1 MEMLR
6 RNVTIINYESND
18 NPMLEKV
25 KNMRN
30 EVDPHEVLISTSPTA
45 QFDEPLDKKHWTED
59 STVNDDSYGDH
70 IQFQNSL
77 PKNDVKLPFLQ
88 SIMNAVFML
97 YHR

>member
-6 RNVTIINYESND
+6 RNVTIINYDSND

-25 KNMRN
+25 KNMRG
-30 EVDPHEVLISTSPTA
+30 EVDPHEALISTSTTV
-45 QFDEPLDKKHWTED
+45 QFDEPLDKTHWAED

-70 IQFQNSL
+70 IQFPNSL
-77 PKNDVKLPFLQ
+77 PRNDAKLPFLQ